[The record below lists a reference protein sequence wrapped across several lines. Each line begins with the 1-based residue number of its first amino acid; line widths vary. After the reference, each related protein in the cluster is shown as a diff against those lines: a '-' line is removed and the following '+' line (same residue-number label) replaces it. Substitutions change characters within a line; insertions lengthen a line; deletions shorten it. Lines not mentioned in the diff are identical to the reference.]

1 MLMFTLTA
9 LVAVPGGSGQWSF
22 VGQIRLIN
30 LVPHVISLD
39 EQIANIAK
47 ISIIGNLSDPAP
59 AHPHH
64 LPDFILR
71 PAKAA

>member
-1 MLMFTLTA
+1 M
-9 LVAVPGGSGQWSF
+9 
-22 VGQIRLIN
+22 
-30 LVPHVISLD
+30 SLD